1 MKNQISEG
9 EILNYIQVDSEK
21 LNFLFTSLPS
31 IIIIPINIAV
41 SFYALFSLFGIS
53 FLVGVAILIIMVL
66 IIWLVQYFY
75 LKHTK
80 IVLKKK
86 R

>member
-31 IIIIPINIAV
+31 IIIIPINIIV
-41 SFYALFSLFGIS
+41 SFYALFSLFGIL
-53 FLVGVAILIIMVL
+53 FLLI
-66 IIWLVQYFY
+66 
-75 LKHTK
+75 
-80 IVLKKK
+80 
-86 R
+86 